1 MKKIN
6 SVKDITSGMLVTLR
20 NGTKMTVVTT
30 TVYGNMDKCCTGL
43 ALFGPGVGEDGK
55 DEFWPLSE
63 YDSEFK
69 CQHSFLNG
77 IFEEYDLSDT
87 LKLPFPDLDIV
98 QVWSCTCPSNAFANT
113 TEERVLLWSD
123 PSYKAKGW
131 DELTEEEKDAE
142 CEKHEDCRDCPY
154 DNKGC
159 NDFEAEDDDEV
170 SRDNYEPKTKPDPK
184 ADVGEPE
191 AEDADDV
198 ANVLDELREECKDN
212 PLAMM
217 IFLLHGGD
225 LPEDHI
231 DYVLGKT
238 DKNPARKAA
247 GHGNKSLAEQLYEKD
262 KELADAGVSVVE
274 RDLGLLVAMH
284 AACGGH
290 KD

>member
-20 NGTKMTVVTT
+20 DGTKMTVVTT
-30 TVYGNMDKCCTGL
+30 TLYGNMDKCCTGL
-43 ALFGPGVGEDGK
+43 SLFGPGVDADGA
-55 DEFWPLSE
+55 DGYWPMTE
-63 YDSEFK
+63 YDSDFK
-69 CQHSFLNG
+69 CKHKVFSGPFD
-77 IFEEYDLSDT
+77 EYDDDGAMKIHL
-87 LKLPFPDLDIV
+87 PDLDIV

-113 TEERVLLWSD
+113 TEDRELLWSD
-123 PSYKAKGW
+123 PSYKTKGW
-131 DELTEEEKDAE
+131 DELTEEEKNTE
-142 CEKHEDCRDCPY
+142 CDKHEDCRDCPY

-159 NDFEAEDDDEV
+159 NDFDFDADPDDEPCG
-170 SRDNYEPKTKPDPK
+170 DCKPDPT

-198 ANVLDELREECKDN
+198 ANLLDELREECKDN

-231 DYVLGKT
+231 EYVLGKT

-247 GHGNKSLAEQLYEKD
+247 GHSNKSLAEQLYEKD
-262 KELADAGVSVVE
+262 KELANEGVSIVE
-274 RDLGLLVAMH
+274 RDLALLAAMH
-284 AACGGH
+284 KACGDH
-290 KD
+290 KE